1 MVSYLLE
8 RLSSKVRGLHQA
20 AYLLAL
26 FTLAAQLLAI
36 VRDRIFAHTFGA
48 GATLDVYY
56 AAFRVPDVMFALV
69 ASLVSAYVLI
79 PRIASLSKEEAQR
92 MLSHAASFLVLFGAG
107 VAVVA
112 WIAMPYILSALF
124 PQLAV
129 LPEAQDFVLLSRV
142 LLLQPILLGLSGVIT
157 SVTQVHRRFMLFA
170 LSPILYNVGIIFGV
184 VCLYPLFGL
193 VGIGYGVL
201 LGALLHVGIHV
212 PFVKSEGLLP
222 SPRLPSLTL
231 LWSIMRDSLPRS
243 LALSFGAITTLFLTT
258 IAARV
263 SEGAVSVFALA
274 GNIQAVPLALI
285 GASYATAAFP
295 VLSHEAGN
303 GRTEE
308 FKTTLSTAAR
318 HIIFWSSI
326 ATVFFIVFR
335 AHVVRILLGSGAF
348 DWDATR
354 LTSALLAVLVVG
366 LSAQGFVLL
375 ASRAFYAVGRS
386 WVPLIIQGVGFLA
399 SIGGALFAL
408 HLVRTDPFAVLFMED
423 LLRVEGAL
431 GSDVLLIA
439 LGATVGQL
447 VMGIAALFTLSY
459 VARGM
464 VRPLIEPLF
473 EALGAALVGGAAA
486 YLSLSLMGNI
496 APLTTLLSVFA
507 QTAVAGIVGVT
518 VTGVVLYVLKNK
530 ELLELLSSFK
540 RLTAQALPPA
550 DTASQ

>member
-8 RLSSKVRGLHQA
+8 RLSTKVRGLHQA

-56 AAFRVPDVMFALV
+56 AAFRIPDVMFALV

-79 PRIASLSKEEAQR
+79 PRIASLSKEDAQR
-92 MLSHAASFLVLFGAG
+92 ILSHAASFMVLFGAL
-107 VAVVA
+107 VALVA
-112 WIAMPYILSALF
+112 WALMPQILSTLF
-124 PQLAV
+124 PKLST
-129 LPEAQDFVLLSRV
+129 LPEAQDFVMLSRI

-170 LSPILYNVGIIFGV
+170 LSPILYNVGIIIGV
-184 VCLYPLFGL
+184 VCLYPFFGL
-193 VGIGYGVL
+193 VGIGYGVV
-201 LGALLHVGIHV
+201 LGALLHVGIHIPYV
-212 PFVKSEGLLP
+212 QSEGLLP
-222 SPRLPSLTL
+222 TFRVPSLSL
-231 LWSIMRDSLPRS
+231 LWSIMKDSLPRS
-243 LALSFGAITTLFLTT
+243 FALSFGAITTLFLTT

-326 ATVFFIVFR
+326 ATIFFIVFR
-335 AHVVRILLGSGAF
+335 AHIVRILLGSGAF

-386 WVPLIIQGVGFLA
+386 WIPLLIQSIGLLA
-399 SIGGALFAL
+399 SIGGALIAL

-423 LLRVEGAL
+423 LLRVQGVA
-431 GSDVLLIA
+431 GSEVLLIA
-439 LGATVGQL
+439 LGATIGQL
-447 VMGIAALFTLSY
+447 VMGVVALLTLSF
-459 VARGM
+459 VARGV
-464 VRPLIEPLF
+464 VRPLVEPLF
-473 EALGAALVGGAAA
+473 EAVGAALVGGSVA
-486 YLSLSLMGNI
+486 YLALSLMGNI
-496 APLTTLLSVFA
+496 APLSTLLSVFA
-507 QTAVAGIVGVT
+507 QTAVAGIVGIT

-530 ELLELLSSFK
+530 ELLELISSFK